1 MALRPVP
8 SDASNHIAES
18 PPAALGHEQR
28 RAELASILAAGVIRH
43 LEQRRRGGV
52 PAASLIDP
60 SAPRSAIVAPD
71 AHLPVK
77 KYGDSGQAGLE
88 LSRST
93 CPDGPCG

>member
-1 MALRPVP
+1 MALHPVP

-18 PPAALGHEQR
+18 PPAMLGHEQR

-43 LEQRRRGGV
+43 LEQRRGGGV
-52 PAASLIDP
+52 PPASLIDI

-71 AHLPVK
+71 ARHPVK
-77 KYGDSGQAGLE
+77 KPADTGPPGLE
-88 LSRST
+88 LSRPT